1 MLSLGI
7 DPKKKKKKPKKKKK
21 KKRKILRQVLAV
33 YRMRK
38 KPGWDL
44 ANQKK
49 GDGRRE
55 HNST

>member
-7 DPKKKKKKPKKKKK
+7 DPKKRRKSQKKEKE
-21 KKRKILRQVLAV
+21 KRKILRQVLAV

-44 ANQKK
+44 ANQ
-49 GDGRRE
+49 
-55 HNST
+55 

>member
-38 KPGWDL
+38 KPGWD
-44 ANQKK
+44 
-49 GDGRRE
+49 
-55 HNST
+55 